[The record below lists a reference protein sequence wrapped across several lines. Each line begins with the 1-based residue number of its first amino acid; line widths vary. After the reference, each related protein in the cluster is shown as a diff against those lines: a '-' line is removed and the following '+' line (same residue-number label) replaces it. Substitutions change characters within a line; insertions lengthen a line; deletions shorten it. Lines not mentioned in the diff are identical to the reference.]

1 MSNETALRDAPV
13 QAALSCSKS
22 EEVGNLIFTSILF
35 DPLNVGGSSQFVSF
49 FNVTT
54 LYLQR
59 YGQAKRM

>member
-22 EEVGNLIFTSILF
+22 EEIVNFMFASILI
-35 DPLNVGGSSQFVSF
+35 DPLNVEGSSQFVSF

-54 LYLQR
+54 LYIQR